1 MSFIKPA
8 ALQGNLPPVHQDEI
22 WDHQIKLYRQ
32 ARGVYFI

>member
-1 MSFIKPA
+1 MSSMKPV

-22 WDHQIKLYRQ
+22 WDQIKLYRQ